1 MWQQSSLPPDV
12 QLCNSYDTTRGQ
24 SRQSRPPGF
33 PPILWGAQQTAHH
46 TIGAQMFSQPQ
57 QHSSQQTGLF
67 PLFSQN
73 GTARKRSYND
83 TSMTTMPPPQQ
94 HWSPVQS
101 SPFAANFWAPAPT
114 QDQYSLQMT
123 SEKPWLSDYDTSI
136 VSPTRRDSKQVHQYD
151 ASQSTGT
158 LKRMKTHYDRSPSAI
173 LPSIESSIP
182 VGSDGG

>member
-33 PPILWGAQQTAHH
+33 PPVLWGSQQSHH
-46 TIGAQMFSQPQ
+46 TIGPQMFSQPQ
-57 QHSSQQTGLF
+57 QQSSLQPGLF

-73 GTARKRSYND
+73 GTARKRSFHD
-83 TSMTTMPPPQQ
+83 ASMSTMPPPQQ
-94 HWSPVQS
+94 NWSPIQS

-114 QDQYSLQMT
+114 HDQYSLPV
-123 SEKPWLSDYDTSI
+123 SAEKPWLSEYDTPLI
-136 VSPTRRDSKQVHQYD
+136 SPTRRDSKQVHQYD
-151 ASQSTGT
+151 VSQATGT
-158 LKRMKTHYDRSPSAI
+158 QKRMKTQYEHSPSAI
-173 LPSIESSIP
+173 LPSIESSVP